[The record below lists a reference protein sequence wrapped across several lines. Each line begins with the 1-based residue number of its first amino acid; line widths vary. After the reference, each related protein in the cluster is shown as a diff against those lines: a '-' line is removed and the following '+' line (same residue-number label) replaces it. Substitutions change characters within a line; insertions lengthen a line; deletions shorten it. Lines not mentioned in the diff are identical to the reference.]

1 MGGRCGQAHAG
12 LLSRA
17 PAERVSFQGP
27 SMKRGLG
34 EAKGKQGEA
43 RARVHTL
50 SHAGSRAHSS
60 AYTRGHTH
68 THTVSITHVYTSS
81 HSHTLT
87 HSHTASL
94 SHMHTHTQTHMHTH
108 SYLVFAPKIR
118 RGSCPPPETRGSWG
132 GGGTPRAW
140 HLAGCVLQRPV
151 PAESRPLVYLSMS
164 RAWAPSSAFWGSR
177 GGRRGGAGRE
187 QQGRSRPAVRE
198 RGGRGSSLE
207 TVLRVVDP
215 PGVPADRETGHWC
228 WGAPGPSRSGI
239 CLEGCLPPGQPAT
252 PRIGVTRAVRAGPR
266 HVRTRCQAQGQ
277 QKAFTARSVRSHV
290 ACPSCFSKGLRP
302 RSRALTLPFVNRRF

>member
-60 AYTRGHTH
+60 AYVREHTH

-94 SHMHTHTQTHMHTH
+94 SHMHTH

-118 RGSCPPPETRGSWG
+118 RGSCPPPGDSG
-132 GGGTPRAW
+132 
-140 HLAGCVLQRPV
+140 L
-151 PAESRPLVYLSMS
+151 M
-164 RAWAPSSAFWGSR
+164 
-177 GGRRGGAGRE
+177 GGRRH
-187 QQGRSRPAVRE
+187 
-198 RGGRGSSLE
+198 
-207 TVLRVVDP
+207 T
-215 PGVPADRETGHWC
+215 TGLAL
-228 WGAPGPSRSGI
+228 G
-239 CLEGCLPPGQPAT
+239 
-252 PRIGVTRAVRAGPR
+252 
-266 HVRTRCQAQGQ
+266 
-277 QKAFTARSVRSHV
+277 
-290 ACPSCFSKGLRP
+290 GLRP
-302 RSRALTLPFVNRRF
+302 PAARPR

>member
-17 PAERVSFQGP
+17 PAKRVSFQGP

-60 AYTRGHTH
+60 AYVREHTH
-68 THTVSITHVYTSS
+68 TLTVSITHVYTSS

-118 RGSCPPPETRGSWG
+118 RGSCPPPGDSG
-132 GGGTPRAW
+132 
-140 HLAGCVLQRPV
+140 L
-151 PAESRPLVYLSMS
+151 M
-164 RAWAPSSAFWGSR
+164 
-177 GGRRGGAGRE
+177 GGRRH
-187 QQGRSRPAVRE
+187 
-198 RGGRGSSLE
+198 
-207 TVLRVVDP
+207 T
-215 PGVPADRETGHWC
+215 TGLAL
-228 WGAPGPSRSGI
+228 G
-239 CLEGCLPPGQPAT
+239 
-252 PRIGVTRAVRAGPR
+252 
-266 HVRTRCQAQGQ
+266 
-277 QKAFTARSVRSHV
+277 
-290 ACPSCFSKGLRP
+290 GLRP
-302 RSRALTLPFVNRRF
+302 PAARPR

>member
-1 MGGRCGQAHAG
+1 M
-12 LLSRA
+12 
-17 PAERVSFQGP
+17 
-27 SMKRGLG
+27 
-34 EAKGKQGEA
+34 
-43 RARVHTL
+43 
-50 SHAGSRAHSS
+50 
-60 AYTRGHTH
+60 
-68 THTVSITHVYTSS
+68 
-81 HSHTLT
+81 
-87 HSHTASL
+87 
-94 SHMHTHTQTHMHTH
+94 
-108 SYLVFAPKIR
+108 
-118 RGSCPPPETRGSWG
+118 
-132 GGGTPRAW
+132 
-140 HLAGCVLQRPV
+140 AGCVLQRPV

-207 TVLRVVDP
+207 TALHVVDP

-252 PRIGVTRAVRAGPR
+252 PRIGVTSAVRAGPR

-290 ACPSCFSKGLRP
+290 ACPSCFSKRLRP